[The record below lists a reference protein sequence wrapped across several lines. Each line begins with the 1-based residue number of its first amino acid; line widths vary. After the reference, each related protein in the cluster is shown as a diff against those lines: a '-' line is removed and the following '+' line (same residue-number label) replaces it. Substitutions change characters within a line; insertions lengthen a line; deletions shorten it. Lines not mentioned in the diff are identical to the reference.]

1 MKSMFVSVHSTI
13 VPREVWNLLAV
24 AVMSANVAE
33 RSLLPQVRN
42 GRIGCCLHMQTVL
55 RHVYTIGGCCCIT
68 RPRLFRGKP
77 SLFTSDGRHI
87 TPLVARLRG
96 NSCDKVKEV
105 ANAVLLNV
113 SVNTDNELA
122 FIRSGDI
129 IEPLVML
136 LRGGNFSSRAL
147 LHEHRSVQ

>member
-1 MKSMFVSVHSTI
+1 
-13 VPREVWNLLAV
+13 
-24 AVMSANVAE
+24 
-33 RSLLPQVRN
+33 
-42 GRIGCCLHMQTVL
+42 
-55 RHVYTIGGCCCIT
+55 
-68 RPRLFRGKP
+68 
-77 SLFTSDGRHI
+77 
-87 TPLVARLRG
+87 
-96 NSCDKVKEV
+96 VKEV